1 MPWACNEHSRMHAEL
16 PGLERVRPRSR
27 INAEPAG
34 PQHVHP
40 RGTKRAKIV
49 AQGSAEVADA
59 DADAARSETGA
70 GERVVHSLHT
80 RLASDSP
87 KGGWQQ

>member
-1 MPWACNEHSRMHAEL
+1 MSIRGRTQDWKGWSVFVQ
-16 PGLERVRPRSR
+16 GSR

-34 PQHVHP
+34 PRHVHP
-40 RGTKRAKIV
+40 SGTRRAKIV

-59 DADAARSETGA
+59 DADATRSETGA

-80 RLASDSP
+80 RLTSDSP